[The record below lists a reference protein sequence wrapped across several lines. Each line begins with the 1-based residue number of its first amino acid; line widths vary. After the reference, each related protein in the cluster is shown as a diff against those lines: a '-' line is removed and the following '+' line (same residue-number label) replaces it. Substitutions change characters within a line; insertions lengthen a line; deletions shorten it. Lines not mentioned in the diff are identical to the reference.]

1 MQNILNQQNI
11 NTILVTA
18 IESLRSG
25 GVILLPCDTGW
36 GVACDATSVNSI
48 QKLRKIASC
57 DAEKKSGLIVDGP
70 VKIQGYVDEMPDLAW
85 DLIEMSTKPLTIV
98 YEGAKNL
105 PTELTQPDNTIG
117 IRVVST
123 DFARKLC
130 ERFRKPLVF
139 TKVNVTDELKKK
151 VDYFVEVLSGE
162 NLKTQKA
169 SVIQLGKGNRIKII
183 RE

>member
-1 MQNILNQQNI
+1 MQNNSIQQNL
-11 NTILVTA
+11 NAILVA
-18 IESLRSG
+18 SVEVLRNG
-25 GVILLPCDTGW
+25 GTVLLPSDTGW
-36 GVACDATSVNSI
+36 GVACDATNENAI
-48 QKLRKIASC
+48 QKLKTIASC
-57 DAEKKSGLIVDGP
+57 VIEKRIGLIVDGP
-70 VKIQGYVDEMPDLAW
+70 VKIQGCVDEMPDLAW

-105 PTELTQPDNTIG
+105 PVELTQPDDTIG
-117 IRVVST
+117 IRVVSS

-130 ERFRKPLVF
+130 ERFRKPAVF

-151 VDYFVEVLSGE
+151 VDYFADVLSGE